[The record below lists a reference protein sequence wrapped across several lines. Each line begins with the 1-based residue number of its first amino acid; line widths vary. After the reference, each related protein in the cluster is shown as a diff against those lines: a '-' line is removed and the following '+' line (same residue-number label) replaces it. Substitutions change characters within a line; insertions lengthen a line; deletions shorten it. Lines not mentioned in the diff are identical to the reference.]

1 MDQPKLRGF
10 LARPEPERSPQHS
23 RFVMKVLTLSAP
35 LPIILAGA
43 AVFFFGDLYN
53 IAAPET
59 DLPIVA

>member
-1 MDQPKLRGF
+1 
-10 LARPEPERSPQHS
+10 
-23 RFVMKVLTLSAP
+23 MKVLTLSVP